1 MNEAAA
7 PRPFRPQPWLRVA
20 DSDRDRVVEV
30 LHEAYADGRLDD
42 AELDARIDRVLAAR
56 TYGELEAPLVDLMPP
71 AWPRPRPTPA
81 PQPFSVSSGERTAA
95 LLTHWAGYL
104 TSFVVP
110 LIVYLAEGRRDT
122 FLRAQAAQATNFQLT
137 FLLANIGL
145 GVTSF
150 LIVPAL
156 LFPVIW
162 VAWLV
167 LVFVGGIAA
176 ATGARFR
183 YPLTI
188 RFLR

>member
-20 DSDRDRVVEV
+20 DSDRDKVVEV
-30 LHEAYADGRLDD
+30 LHEAYAEGRLDD
-42 AELDARIDRVLAAR
+42 AELDARVDRVLAAR
-56 TYGELEAPLVDLMPP
+56 TYGELEAPLTDLLPV
-71 AWPRPRPTPA
+71 AQHRPVAP
-81 PQPFSVSSGERTAA
+81 PQPLSTSSGERAAA
-95 LLTHWAGYL
+95 LLTHWAAYP
-104 TSFVVP
+104 TFFVVP
-110 LIVYLAEGRRDT
+110 LIVYLAEGRRNS

-137 FLLANIGL
+137 FLLANIAL

-167 LVFVGGIAA
+167 LVFVGGVAA
-176 ATGARFR
+176 ATGSRFR

-188 RFLR
+188 RFLK

>member
-20 DSDRDRVVEV
+20 DSDRDRVVEI
-30 LHEAYADGRLDD
+30 LHEAYAQGRLDD

-56 TYGELEAPLVDLMPP
+56 TYGELEAPLADLLPAAPRRTGPP
-71 AWPRPRPTPA
+71 
-81 PQPFSVSSGERTAA
+81 PQPLSTSSGERTAA
-95 LLTHWAGYL
+95 LLTHWAGYPTFFL
-104 TSFVVP
+104 AP
-110 LIVYLAEGRRDT
+110 LIVYLAEGRRDS
-122 FLRAQAAQATNFQLT
+122 FLRAQAAEATNFQLT
-137 FLLANIGL
+137 FLLANIAL
-145 GVTSF
+145 GMTSF
-150 LIVPAL
+150 LVLPVL

-167 LVFVGGIAA
+167 LVFVGGLAA
-176 ATGARFR
+176 ATGSRFR

>member
-1 MNEAAA
+1 MTHAAA

-20 DSDRDRVVEV
+20 DSDRDKVVEI

-42 AELDARIDRVLAAR
+42 AELDARIDRVLVAR
-56 TYGELEAPLVDLMPP
+56 TYGELEAPLAGLVPP
-71 AWPRPRPTPA
+71 ARPRPAPV
-81 PQPFSVSSGERTAA
+81 PQPLSTSTGERAAA
-95 LLTHWAGYL
+95 LFTHWAGYL
-104 TSFVVP
+104 TSFLVP

-137 FLLANIGL
+137 FLLANITL

-150 LIVPAL
+150 LILPAL

-167 LVFVGGIAA
+167 LVFVGGVAA
-176 ATGARFR
+176 ATGTRFR
-183 YPLTI
+183 YPLAI

>member
-20 DSDRDRVVEV
+20 DSDRDKVVEV
-30 LHEAYADGRLDD
+30 LHEAYAQGRLDD

-56 TYGELEAPLVDLMPP
+56 TYGELEAPLSDLVPT
-71 AWPRPRPTPA
+71 ARPRPAPA
-81 PQPFSVSSGERTAA
+81 PQPFSESTGERGAA
-95 LLTHWAGYL
+95 LLTHWSAYP
-104 TSFVVP
+104 TFFVVP
-110 LIVYLAEGRRDT
+110 LIVYLAEGRRNS

-137 FLLANIGL
+137 FLLANIAL
-145 GVTSF
+145 AVTSP
-150 LIVPAL
+150 LILPIL

-167 LVFVGGIAA
+167 LVFVGGVAA
-176 ATGARFR
+176 ATGSRFR